1 MPRGEN
7 ILEWGIQVMRLHAD
21 RKSILE
27 VGFKHLTRFCFSKP
41 TEFSQIQVLFLQV
54 EFLEEEGTGLGPTLE
69 FFALVA
75 AELQRSDLGMWLQ
88 VTLSI
93 QSPSNS

>member
-1 MPRGEN
+1 M
-7 ILEWGIQVMRLHAD
+7 MC

-27 VGFKHLTRFCFSKP
+27 
-41 TEFSQIQVLFLQV
+41 V

-75 AELQRSDLGMWLQ
+75 AEFQRTGIVKLF
-88 VTLSI
+88 VITYCILSAFWCTFLDFN
-93 QSPSNS
+93 QQDNGTHWFY